1 MATSPS
7 RQFDENGVLVQRA
20 IATDVAGDPDEV
32 EAKADQPYKAPEQ
45 KFNVTGKAVT
55 STSAENKAAKASKA
69 SKK

>member
-7 RQFDENGVLVQRA
+7 KRFENGVLVERA

-32 EAKADQPYKAPEQ
+32 EAKADRPYKEPEQ
-45 KFNVTGKAVT
+45 TFDVSGKAVVPAKT
-55 STSAENKAAKASKA
+55 ENKSVKAA